1 MTKLTQKHESSLSL
15 KLEHNH
21 LLSRAILAF
30 ILSIVVN
37 GLCSYYLIAE
47 ERESRNQLSQ
57 FATTGSDDS
66 PTKAASREFTYPSI
80 GSSGLWIG
88 SIPRSAKVFIAQ
100 ADQFRDLPWEKN
112 EEGAILFLAE
122 GGMVNSRTGDF
133 VLEPKID
140 WIDVGC
146 TPVFLKNL
154 EPGEYAVNVIPI
166 KGISSGFIG
175 ERPGYVAEDTR
186 DSKMIIRR
194 CQDDR
199 LDNTPLYFVQV
210 EEKGVAAVCALVYS
224 KNASLEYILKAYP
237 HGSNFKCGLSKQ
249 EMENDLQEEWDI
261 TPEAAK
267 QAVEMLERGGFTVYP
282 PKNPKGRAWIS
293 PEGDFIMEVA
303 LGVIRNGKLE
313 LTERGQRLL
322 TRIQVP
328 IPIEV
333 KSSTV
338 PKTSESGVA
347 PREKVRSN
355 EKFLQRHVVD
365 NQRLPPFEGDLIG
378 ANEVR
383 IRNPNQFEVSVG
395 LRSTNRGRN
404 FRVPPNGISS
414 VHVPNG
420 KYDIYFIYSSE
431 PNSLFQGDSFTL
443 GGNGV
448 EIQIVKV
455 VDGNYAIRRVK

>member
-1 MTKLTQKHESSLSL
+1 MTKLTQKHESSLSF
-15 KLEHNH
+15 KLEHNRF
-21 LLSRAILAF
+21 LGRAILVF
-30 ILSIVVN
+30 ILSIIVN

-88 SIPRSAKVFIAQ
+88 SIPRGAKVFIAQ
-100 ADQFRDLPWEKN
+100 ADQFWDLPWEKH
-112 EEGAILFLAE
+112 EEGTIVFLAE
-122 GGMVNSRTGDF
+122 GGMIDSRTGDF

-140 WIDVGC
+140 WVGVGY
-146 TPVFLKNL
+146 TPIFLKNL
-154 EPGEYAVNVIPI
+154 APGEYIVNVIP
-166 KGISSGFIG
+166 KEDLSSGFMG
-175 ERPGYVAEDTR
+175 RSTGYVVEDMR
-186 DSKMIIRR
+186 DDKMFMRE
-194 CQDDR
+194 CQDGS
-199 LDNTPLYFVQV
+199 LDNTPLYKVQI
-210 EEKGVAAVCALVYS
+210 EEKGVTVICALVYS

-237 HGSNFKCGLSKQ
+237 HGSNFKCGLSEQ
-249 EMENDLQEEWDI
+249 DMENDLQKEWDI
-261 TPEAAK
+261 TPDEAK
-267 QAVEMLERGGFTVYP
+267 QAVEMLKRGSFAVYP
-282 PKNPKGRAWIS
+282 PKNPKGRARIS

-303 LGVIRNGKLE
+303 LGVIRKGKLE

-322 TRIQVP
+322 NRIHVP

-347 PREKVRSN
+347 LREKVRSN

-365 NQRLPPFEGDLIG
+365 NQRLPAFEGDLIG

-383 IRNPNQFEVSVG
+383 IRNPNLFEVSVG

-404 FRVPPNGISS
+404 FKVPPNGISS

-431 PNSLFQGDSFTL
+431 PNALYQGDSFTL